1 MDWNMTCSRMRDDRE
16 TTEKQKSGSEMC
28 LGILKVTSLM
38 NWSDDFIY
46 FGGKFGLNFGSI
58 LLSP

>member
-1 MDWNMTCSRMRDDRE
+1 MTHIRMRDDRE
-16 TTEKQKSGSEMC
+16 ITEKQESGSEMC
-28 LGILKVTSLM
+28 LGILKETSLN
-38 NWSDDFIY
+38 NWSDDFIF